1 MADLEGYKQFHD
13 SLKQMATLSTGA
25 IGVVV
30 AFVEKLFP
38 NPAWKWAIA
47 VALIFLVASLFL
59 GITGM
64 FLQAIETM
72 NKEAAGSSKKYRDD
86 WERVGKFMALS
97 LYSFFLGV
105 VCIGV
110 FFARNYFVA

>member
-1 MADLEGYKQFHD
+1 MANLEGYKQFHD

-25 IGVVV
+25 IGLVV

-38 NPAWKWAIA
+38 EPEWKWAIA
-47 VALIFLVASLFL
+47 IALLLLVTSLFL
-59 GITGM
+59 AVTGM

-72 NKEAAGSSKKYRDD
+72 NKEAAGDAKDFRSA

-97 LYSFFLGV
+97 FYSFFLGV
-105 VCIGV
+105 VFIGV
-110 FFARNYFVA
+110 FFARNYFVP